1 MDDILIDEVVEAG
14 EPVEVN
20 LATVTAVTAEGI
32 QIRIDG
38 DEQASSKTYP
48 CNSGAR
54 FQTGQ
59 RVRIKPDSGTYIVE
73 YPVGAPMATYPIP
86 SGGSAN
92 QVLAKASGTS
102 YDLKWVT
109 MAEAHGIPSGG
120 TDGQV
125 LTKNGTVDYSVKWAA
140 VPHELPTGGSD
151 GQVLTKNGTANYSVK
166 WAAAPSPTGLA
177 NGSKSISL
185 GTNGY
190 LTQSGSVE
198 LGSSSSPFAGL
209 AISGQ
214 IRLGTSSYGTTLGFF
229 GTSPVS
235 RQAVSST
242 ASVATLITA
251 LKAYG
256 LIS

>member
-1 MDDILIDEVVEAG
+1 MDDILIDEAVEAG

-20 LATVTAVTAEGI
+20 LATVTAVTAVGL

-38 DEQASSKTYP
+38 DEQASSKAYP

-54 FQTGQ
+54 FQVGQ

-86 SGGSAN
+86 SGGSAGQVMGKASDDSYALEWITISGAHGSPAAGAAN
-92 QVLAKASGTS
+92 QVLIKSTAAD
-102 YDLKWVT
+102 YD
-109 MAEAHGIPSGG
+109 
-120 TDGQV
+120 
-125 LTKNGTVDYSVKWAA
+125 VKWAD
-140 VPHELPTGGSD
+140 V
-151 GQVLTKNGTANYSVK
+151 
-166 WAAAPSPTGLA
+166 PSPAGLT

-198 LGSSSSPFAGL
+198 LGSSSSPWAGL
-209 AISGQ
+209 AINGN
-214 IRLGTSSYGTTLGFF
+214 IRLGTTAASTKLGFF
-229 GTSPVS
+229 GHTPASQQVVS
-235 RQAVSST
+235 NSAT
-242 ASVATLITA
+242 VATLITA